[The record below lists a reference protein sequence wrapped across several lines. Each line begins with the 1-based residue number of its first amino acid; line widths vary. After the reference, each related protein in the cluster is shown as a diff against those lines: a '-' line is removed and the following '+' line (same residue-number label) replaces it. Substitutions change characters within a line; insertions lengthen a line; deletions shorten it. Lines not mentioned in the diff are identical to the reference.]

1 MIDRELSRNG
11 SGYVD
16 PTAYAALME
25 VQKGER
31 KMDNKTGELWEIT
44 TKEGYNKEC
53 IIIADRGSYS
63 TVLCLYDE
71 PRRECDIKVNCRGM
85 KYTSGGMPQYAF
97 DSKITEFIRKLSDQ
111 EFEEIMDKVADA
123 LGMNRVVEVPILSKL
138 LSQPVAVETEPIYT
152 AVELE
157 RTKAQLE
164 VYKGL
169 YENLLKDVL
178 QHG

>member
-16 PTAYAALME
+16 PTAYAALLE

-44 TKEGYNKEC
+44 TKDGYNKEC

-71 PRRECDIKVNCRGM
+71 PRRECDIKVNCMGM
-85 KYTSGGMPQYAF
+85 KYTSGGMLQYAF
-97 DSKITEFIRKLSDQ
+97 DRNITEFIRKLSSH
-111 EFEEIMDKVADA
+111 EFEDIMDKVADA
-123 LGMNRVVEVPILSKL
+123 IGMNRVVEVPVFP
-138 LSQPVAVETEPIYT
+138 QPVAVETEPIYT
-152 AVELE
+152 DVELE

-178 QHG
+178 KHG